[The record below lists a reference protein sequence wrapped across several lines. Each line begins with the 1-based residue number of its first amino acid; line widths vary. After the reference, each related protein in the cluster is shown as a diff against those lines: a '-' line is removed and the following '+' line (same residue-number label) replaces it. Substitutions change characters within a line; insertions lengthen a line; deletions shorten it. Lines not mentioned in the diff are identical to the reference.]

1 MNRQL
6 ASVQFVGGTNDDPDY
21 VYYNADIINNTTAD
35 QLATG
40 EAVLDPN
47 IVFNEQRDAPI
58 LKDISKY
65 NFSIVRFTMNG
76 ANLDLPLFIPSIRE
90 GTGQLNPNL
99 TNYGL
104 AVPYQQTFSATGV
117 TIPDFVLGTKYYLND
132 LVLYTTNSHYYQC
145 IASTSSGISTIPP
158 VGNEYSSRS
167 WTDLG
172 TTPPA
177 GVALTVLP
185 KERFV
190 QYATQDRNKILAPTP
205 LSLANVKF
213 KGQYIQF
220 AQYQGGDIVSA
231 NANDIDPVTGQ
242 PTYIYNTNNGPFYQA
257 TTPTSIWSPIKTYS
271 QYDLVIYNAETWYCC
286 SPTGVLAGADPP
298 SLYPPLGLGAKNWAL
313 GIPSS
318 LTDGWDAGTTYNT
331 GDVVIYGSTLYQ
343 SLVPPTPTPVP
354 VDWTSAFPAGRYE
367 TVGTVVRY
375 TSGGSSTY
383 WTSLNPIGVAWNNTQ
398 TYNAGDIVAFRSRD
412 GFTTDLYQAVNTN
425 TGTPPYT
432 FLLPSPNWTYPI
444 KTPPTDSYNW
454 SGPSGLT
461 LVFPPPLAP
470 TNQWVTTITTP
481 LVPVDITTSPFW
493 SLITTDLGLQQ
504 DLSSDYYWIY
514 NYQTWID
521 LVNETILDPTNLTFA
536 YNRDT
541 TAQPSSCCMC
551 DTYDAFITT
560 WANVYG
566 DLTNFP
572 VGFQTLS
579 GWLNLT
585 AVPPQLQYDGQ
596 NGKFSILFD
605 SDGYGQRLSIFTA
618 GSGEGSPST
627 PPSFKLFMNTNMYN
641 LFANFPFTYW
651 NVGEF
656 NWVYNYT
663 NSANYYD
670 GVLETGP
677 FVVPL
682 RYTYEIVVPNDG
694 FKNVLNYAL
703 APYSTY
709 VPNGPSTPTP
719 SQLNLQK
726 IYWNT
731 TQEQKSTDTLWSP
744 ISTIVFTTALMPIK
758 PESTASPVTLGQN
771 NIGNS
776 QPTAQSAFTRIITD
790 IALDLAQGGAGA
802 YKSFIYY
809 VPSAEYRLSDFL
821 SSHQPLS
828 GVDVQVFWK
837 NRLNNQLYPIAMTN
851 LSSVSFKLMFKKKG
865 LLTKADDT

>member
-35 QLATG
+35 QRQNG

-58 LKDISKY
+58 LKDVSNY

-99 TNYGL
+99 TNYAL
-104 AVPYQQTFSATGV
+104 AVPYQQSFTANGASIPNWDSATR
-117 TIPDFVLGTKYYLND
+117 YYLND
-132 LVLYTTNSHYYQC
+132 IVLYTTNSHYYQC
-145 IASTSSGISTIPP
+145 INTNFNGVAGVNPTDQGVLGRTT
-158 VGNEYSSRS
+158 
-167 WTDLG
+167 WQDLG
-172 TTPPA
+172 TEAPT
-177 GVALTVLP
+177 GVSITVIP

-213 KGQYIQF
+213 KGQYSDIIQ
-220 AQYQGGDIVSA
+220 YKSGDIVSV
-231 NANDIDPVTGQ
+231 NANDIDPVTGL

-257 TTPTSIWSPIKTYS
+257 VSPTQLWSATKSYV
-271 QYDLVIYNAETWYCC
+271 QYDFVTYNGQSWYC
-286 SPTGVLAGADPP
+286 SSQTGVVAGADPP
-298 SLYPPLGLGAKNWAL
+298 ALYPPLGTGPINWTL
-313 GIPSS
+313 GIPQS
-318 LTDGWDAGTTYNT
+318 LTNGWKAGTQYKTD
-331 GDVVIYGSTLYQ
+331 DVVLYGSTLYQ
-343 SLVPPTPTPVP
+343 SVSPPTPTPVP
-354 VDWTSAFPAGRYE
+354 VAWSGQYPFGIYQ
-367 TVGTVVRY
+367 TVGTVVKY
-375 TSGGSSTY
+375 TNPSGSSTY
-383 WTSLNPIGVAWNNTQ
+383 WTSLQPVGNTYDP
-398 TYNAGDIVAFRSRD
+398 TITTPVGTIVSYNDIVGQVR
-412 GFTTDLYQAVNTN
+412 LYQALVDVPPSLNPFIAPA
-425 TGTPPYT
+425 GIWSSQVFTP
-432 FLLPSPNWTYPI
+432 NA
-444 KTPPTDSYNW
+444 DSYNW
-454 SGPSGLT
+454 SGPNPFSIL
-461 LVFPPPLAP
+461 LPPPLAP
-470 TNQWVTTITTP
+470 LGEWTTTITTP
-481 LVPVDITTSPFW
+481 LVPVDITNSPFW
-493 SLITTDLGLQQ
+493 NLITSDLGLQQ

-521 LVNETILDPTNLTFA
+521 LVNETILDPTNLSYAFG
-536 YNRDT
+536 RDKNVY
-541 TAQPSSCCMC
+541 PSTCCMC
-551 DTYDAFITT
+551 DTYDAFVAS
-560 WANVYG
+560 WNSVYG
-566 DLTNFP
+566 DLINFP
-572 VGFQTLS
+572 SDFGTLQGF
-579 GWLNLT
+579 LNNSAL
-585 AVPPQLQYDGQ
+585 PPQFQYDGAS
-596 NGKFSILFD
+596 GKFSILFD
-605 SDGYGQRLSIFTA
+605 NRGYGQRISTFTPQP
-618 GSGEGSPST
+618 ESPSLPVTT

-641 LFANFPFTYW
+641 LFANFPFLYW

-656 NWVYNYT
+656 NWVYNYA
-663 NSANYYD
+663 NSALYYN
-670 GVLETGP
+670 GLLESGP
-677 FVVPL
+677 FVVPVG
-682 RYTYEIVVPNDG
+682 YTYEIVVPNEG
-694 FKNVLNYAL
+694 FKNVIDYTVQAWMPNAPL
-703 APYSTY
+703 AYRQ
-709 VPNGPSTPTP
+709 V
-719 SQLNLQK
+719 
-726 IYWNT
+726 YWNV

-758 PESTASPVTLGQN
+758 PESTASPVLLGQN

-865 LLTKADDT
+865 LATKADDT

>member
-6 ASVQFVGGTNDDPDY
+6 ASVQFVGGSEDQPDY
-21 VYYNADIINNTTAD
+21 VYYNADIVNNTTAD

-58 LKDISKY
+58 LKDVSQY

-104 AVPYQQTFSATGV
+104 AVPYQQTFSLTGV
-117 TIPDFVLGTKYYLND
+117 SIPTFVLGTQYFLND
-132 LVLYTTNSHYYQC
+132 IVLYTDNSHYYQC
-145 IASTSSGISTIPP
+145 IFTGPSVPVTIAPEGSSF
-158 VGNEYSSRS
+158 SRTV
-167 WTDLG
+167 WADLG
-172 TTPPA
+172 TDAPA

-213 KGQYIQF
+213 KGQYSETVS
-220 AQYQGGDIVSA
+220 YQGGDIVSV
-231 NANDIDPVTGQ
+231 NANDIDPVTGL

-257 TTPTSIWSPIKTYS
+257 TTPTQLWSATKSYV
-271 QYDLVIYNAETWYCC
+271 QYDFVSHNNQTWYCC
-286 SPTGVLAGADPP
+286 APNGVVAGAEPP
-298 SLYPPLGLGAKNWAL
+298 ALYPPIGTGPLNWAL
-313 GIPSS
+313 GVPQS
-318 LTDGWDAGTTYNT
+318 LTNGWNAGTSYNT

-343 SLVPPTPTPVP
+343 SVTPPTPTPVP
-354 VDWTSAFPAGRYE
+354 VAWSGQYPYGIYQ
-367 TVGTVVRY
+367 TVGTVVKY
-375 TSGGSSTY
+375 TNPSGSSTY
-383 WTSLNPIGVAWNNTQ
+383 WTSLQPVGNPYDPTITTPVGTIVS
-398 TYNAGDIVAFRSRD
+398 YNDLAGQQR
-412 GFTTDLYQAVNTN
+412 LYQALVNVPPSLN
-425 TGTPPYT
+425 PFIAPAGIWSSQVFTPNADP
-432 FLLPSPNWTYPI
+432 
-444 KTPPTDSYNW
+444 YNW
-454 SGPSGLT
+454 SGPNPLN

-470 TNQWVTTITTP
+470 LGEWTTVITTP
-481 LVPVDITTSPFW
+481 LVPVDITNSRFW
-493 SLITTDLGLQQ
+493 NLITSDLGKQQ

-521 LVNETILDPTNLTFA
+521 LVNETILDPTNLSYA
-536 YNRDT
+536 YDRDLT
-541 TAQPSSCCMC
+541 TLPSTCCMC
-551 DTYDAFITT
+551 DTYDAFVVT
-560 WANVYG
+560 WTNVYG
-566 DLTNFP
+566 NLDNFP
-572 VGFQTLS
+572 AGFQTLS

-596 NGKFSILFD
+596 TLKFSILFD

-618 GSGEGSPST
+618 GAGEGSPTT

-641 LFANFPFTYW
+641 LFANFPFIYW

-663 NSANYYD
+663 NSANYYN
-670 GVLETGP
+670 GVLESGP

-682 RYTYEIVVPNDG
+682 GYTYEVVVPNDG

-703 APYSTY
+703 APYNTY

-731 TQEQKSTDTLWSP
+731 VQEQKSTDTLWSP

-865 LLTKADDT
+865 LATKADDT